1 MSNPD
6 THPARRTGFRLS
18 QESVVVI
25 TAAVALAGLMLTIT
39 ADIREEGRA
48 DRAAWQAESRHLRDQ
63 ASAER
68 AAMSERSQAERA
80 AMSERSQAERAAMT
94 ERTQAALDALGARA
108 QADREAFAAEMRKLQ
123 EQVVGLSTKQ
133 AALAATV
140 QASR

>member
-6 THPARRTGFRLS
+6 THPPARTGFRLS

-25 TAAVALAGLMLTIT
+25 TAAIALAGLMLTIT

-63 ASAER
+63 ARADRATASAER
-68 AAMSERSQAERA
+68 AAMAERT
-80 AMSERSQAERAAMT
+80 RS
-94 ERTQAALDALGARA
+94 ALDALEARA

-123 EQVVGLSTKQ
+123 EQVVGLSTGQ
-133 AALAATV
+133 AALVAAV
-140 QASR
+140 EAAQ

>member
-6 THPARRTGFRLS
+6 THPARRTGFRFS

-63 ASAER
+63 AS
-68 AAMSERSQAERA
+68 
-80 AMSERSQAERAAMT
+80 AERAAMT

>member
-80 AMSERSQAERAAMT
+80 AMSKRSAERAAMT

>member
-6 THPARRTGFRLS
+6 AHPSGRTGFRLS

-39 ADIREEGRA
+39 AKIREEGRA
-48 DRAAWQAESRHLRDQ
+48 DRAAWQAESRHLREQ

-68 AAMSERSQAERA
+68 AAMAERSQAERT
-80 AMSERSQAERAAMT
+80 AMA

-108 QADREAFAAEMRKLQ
+108 KADREAFEGQMQKLQ
-123 EQVVGLSTKQ
+123 EQVVGFSTKQ
-133 AALAATV
+133 AALVAAA
-140 QASR
+140 QASQ